1 MWWHLGNKSFALF
14 LAQTWHVSYF
24 LSHFFAFCDTF
35 IARIG
40 SPLFSHQTF
49 TTCSKCNFYT
59 HSNLYETKAI
69 FQNYSNV
76 FQISIA
82 KSVNISFVEIT
93 FFLLFI
99 FLQKRSYR
107 ASQTLIQLKN
117 EQMQKFNW
125 FTKLCT
131 SSKIYRG
138 ENFVDTIET
147 NYKEKLHIAVT
158 FVRLC
163 FP

>member
-1 MWWHLGNKSFALF
+1 MKNVKAATRKFSTDFSQVLCDGLGNKSVALF

-40 SPLFSHQTF
+40 SPLFSYQTF

-69 FQNYSNV
+69 IQNYSNV

-82 KSVNISFVEIT
+82 KSVNISLWKSRSFYCL
-93 FFLLFI
+93 FFF
-99 FLQKRSYR
+99 RSGLTGR
-107 ASQTLIQLKN
+107 LK
-117 EQMQKFNW
+117 
-125 FTKLCT
+125 
-131 SSKIYRG
+131 Y
-138 ENFVDTIET
+138 
-147 NYKEKLHIAVT
+147 
-158 FVRLC
+158 
-163 FP
+163 